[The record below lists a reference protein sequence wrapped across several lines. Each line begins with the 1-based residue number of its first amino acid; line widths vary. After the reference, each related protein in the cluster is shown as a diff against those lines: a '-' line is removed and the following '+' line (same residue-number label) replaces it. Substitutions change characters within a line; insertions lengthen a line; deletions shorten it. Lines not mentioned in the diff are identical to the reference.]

1 MGLRLWLNGPSESFK
16 NWEIIECR
24 QDLITIFQF
33 YVYKSSLLC
42 FNSVKFILLFQRQK
56 KFVARYKSND
66 KLGFLGYLP
75 ALLDLME
82 QEDAFYEYRYDLYRK
97 LGSC

>member
-1 MGLRLWLNGPSESFK
+1 MFRK
-16 NWEIIECR
+16 
-24 QDLITIFQF
+24 LIVLCAITYFDDQI
-33 YVYKSSLLC
+33 KISLLC

>member
-1 MGLRLWLNGPSESFK
+1 MQTGFNYNFSILCLQSF
-16 NWEIIECR
+16 
-24 QDLITIFQF
+24 T
-33 YVYKSSLLC
+33 LC